1 MTDAELEALLSD
13 LESDRVE
20 RKASLSDPGD
30 VRKAVCAFANDL
42 PNHAKPG
49 VVFLGVRDDGS
60 PANLRVT
67 DELLLKLGQM
77 RDDGKILPIPSLT
90 VGKRILRGMEL
101 AVVTVL
107 PSFSPPVR
115 CDGRVWI
122 RVGPRRATATPEEER
137 RLTEKRRATDLPFD
151 LHPLPSAS
159 VDELDLVLFERE
171 YLPAAVAPD
180 VLAQNARSTLDQL
193 QALRFVSAE
202 RLPTLLGM
210 VVCGKEP
217 RRYLPGAY
225 IQFLRVNGLCLTDPI
240 RDQKELD
247 GPLSVQIRRLDEV
260 LDAHNFVTAVITA
273 GPLEQRQFDYPPAA
287 LQQLTRNAI
296 LHRSYEGTHAPVRI
310 TWYSDRVEIVNPGGP
325 FGQVTRANFGHPNVT
340 DYRNPHLA
348 EAMKV
353 LGFVQRFGVGIQI
366 ARQEL
371 TRNGNPPLEFEIGE
385 SSILVRLRKR
395 A

>member
-1 MTDAELEALLSD
+1 LPAI
-13 LESDRVE
+13 
-20 RKASLSDPGD
+20 
-30 VRKAVCAFANDL
+30 CAFANDL
-42 PNHAKPG
+42 PGHGKPG
-49 VVFLGVRDDGS
+49 VVFVGVRDDGS

-67 DELLLKLGQM
+67 DELLLSLGQL

-90 VGKRILRGMEL
+90 VSKRVIRGMEL
-101 AVVTVL
+101 AAVTVL
-107 PSFSPPVR
+107 PSLSPPVR
-115 CDGRVWI
+115 CDGRAWI

-137 RLTEKRRATDLPFD
+137 RLTEKRRAADLPFD

-159 VDELDLVLFERE
+159 LDERDLVLFERE
-171 YLPAAVAPD
+171 YLHAAVAPD
-180 VLAQNARSTLDQL
+180 VLAQNARTTLDQM

-202 RLPTLLGM
+202 KVPTLLGM
-210 VVCGKEP
+210 VVCGKAP
-217 RRYLPGAY
+217 RRYVPGAY
-225 IQFLRVNGLCLTDPI
+225 VQFLRVNGQSLTDPI

-260 LDAHNFVTAVITA
+260 LEAHNFVTAVITA
-273 GPLEQRQFDYPPAA
+273 GPLEQRQFDYPMAA
-287 LQQLTRNAI
+287 LQQLTRNA
-296 LHRSYEGTHAPVRI
+296 LMHRSYEGTHAPVRI

-325 FGQVTRANFGHPNVT
+325 FGQVTRASFGQPNVT

-366 ARQEL
+366 ARQEMA
-371 TRNGNPPLEFEIGE
+371 RNGNPPLEFEVGD

-395 A
+395 G

>member
-42 PNHAKPG
+42 PNHARPG

>member
-42 PNHAKPG
+42 PNHARPG

-137 RLTEKRRATDLPFD
+137 RLTEKRRAADLPFD